1 MTIDWTIT
9 DTLRN
14 CFSLPMTLPREIH
27 HSSQFVFLAQR
38 IEKLV
43 REEPGHPPADSKIG
57 NACP

>member
-27 HSSQFVFLAQR
+27 HSPQFVLLAQR

-43 REEPGHPPADSKIG
+43 RERARTPYSKIG
-57 NACP
+57 KACP